1 MCSSSGTSHLAAQM
15 ILLGGSR
22 SGSLLLGIFHIPC
35 PLPQPFENDSFP
47 PGREPCIPWR
57 CPWEWGGQ
65 SLSQQHLERSAE
77 ALPAQSACH
86 HRSLQVS
93 HEVCVSWQG
102 STRLASCDQD
112 EEWVLNDPT
121 CCGRGGACKA
131 QGMCRF
137 ALCLPWGLFLEHPL
151 NRARLM
157 PQRRAEHPP
166 P

>member
-1 MCSSSGTSHLAAQM
+1 MDPYFWGSSTSHVHFHSPLRMPASHQEESPAF
-15 ILLGGSR
+15 LGGV
-22 SGSLLLGIFHIPC
+22 
-35 PLPQPFENDSFP
+35 
-47 PGREPCIPWR
+47 PGRG
-57 CPWEWGGQ
+57 GGQ

-77 ALPAQSACH
+77 ALPTQSACH

-93 HEVCVSWQG
+93 HGVCVSWQG